1 MVPTVNDALPPA
13 VPTRRRAVPTRR
25 SLILLIVVLG
35 GVCTIGPFSTD
46 LYLPAMPSVAAD
58 LHADAQSI
66 ELTVTAFLIGLAL
79 GQLFVGPL
87 SDVFGRRRPLL
98 AGLAVFTASS
108 LVCALTPSAGVLIA
122 ARVIEGLSGA
132 CGLAVA
138 NAVVT
143 DHFRG
148 REAARF
154 LSRLILVSGMAPIVA
169 PLVGGQLLRVTSWRG
184 VFAVLTGLGILL
196 IGGVAFGLRESLP
209 PERRSKRGLSGA
221 LQTMGMLSRDRGFMS
236 LAVTSALAYA
246 AFFAY
251 LSASSFVTQRVY
263 GATPVLFSIL
273 FSINAVGMLVG
284 SQANGLLLARRS
296 PRWLLA
302 AGLCTAAL
310 AGVALLGVTA
320 VGGLGLVGLA
330 TPLFLFVGSLGF
342 ILPDSTALALS
353 LHPDVAGSAS
363 AYFGTLR
370 LTLGA
375 AATPLVGIGGGVSAM
390 PMAVV
395 IAVSAVAALV
405 VFVAIARR
413 TAEAA
418 IPAATPPSY
427 GDLPV
432 G

>member
-1 MVPTVNDALPPA
+1 VNASPPSA
-13 VPTRRRAVPTRR
+13 HAGRR
-25 SLILLIVVLG
+25 SLILLIVVRG

-58 LHADAQSI
+58 LHAGAQSI

-108 LVCALTPSAGVLIA
+108 LVCAVTPSAGVLIA

-132 CGLAVA
+132 CGLAIA

-169 PLVGGQLLRVTSWRG
+169 PLVGGQLLRLTSWRG
-184 VFAVLTGLGILL
+184 VFAVLTALGVLPT
-196 IGGVAFGLRESLP
+196 GGVAFGLRESLP

-236 LAVTSALAYA
+236 MAVTSALTYA

-251 LSASSFVTQRVY
+251 LSASSFVTQKVY
-263 GATPVLFSIL
+263 GATPILFSIL
-273 FSINAVGMLVG
+273 FSINAVGMLVD
-284 SQANGLLLARRS
+284 SQAGGLLLTRRS
-296 PRWLLA
+296 PRQLLA

-310 AGVALLGVTA
+310 AGVALLAVTA
-320 VGGLGLVGLA
+320 VGGLGLVALA
-330 TPLFLFVGSLGF
+330 APLFLLVGSLGF

-363 AYFGTLR
+363 AYFATLR

-375 AATPLVGIGGGVSAM
+375 AATPLVGIGGGVSAT
-390 PMAVV
+390 PMAIV
-395 IAVSAVAALV
+395 IAVSSLAALA
-405 VFVAIARR
+405 VFVSVARR
-413 TAEAA
+413 TAKAA
-418 IPAATPPSY
+418 PPAVAPPPY